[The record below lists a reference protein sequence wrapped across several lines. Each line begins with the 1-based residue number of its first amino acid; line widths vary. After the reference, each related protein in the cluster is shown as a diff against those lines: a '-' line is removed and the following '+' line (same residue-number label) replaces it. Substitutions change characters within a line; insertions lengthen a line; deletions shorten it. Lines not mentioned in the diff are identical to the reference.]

1 MEPLY
6 RIEELTTTGW
16 GDQNEKQSDMNK
28 EQCQKLYQM
37 LINDG
42 INPDSLRIKRVS

>member
-28 EQCQKLYQM
+28 EQCQKLYQQ
-37 LINDG
+37 LLNG
-42 INPDSLRIKRVS
+42 GTNPDNLRIKRVS